1 MGMTV
6 GFVIL
11 AHSDLGRVGQLVK
24 SLSKQGAP
32 VCVHIDKKT
41 PLAVYKSFVKEAE
54 GGNVSFAPRVR
65 CEWGMFNIVRA
76 TQNAAEM
83 LLKNHAD
90 ISHVYL
96 LSGSCL
102 PTRPIKFL
110 NQFLKDNPDTDF
122 IESIHLGE
130 ERWVKGGLSDER
142 FDYFFP
148 IGWRKNPRLFEVLVG
163 AQRLL
168 GLKRKIPK
176 NTLPYIGSQWWCLQR
191 KTLVKMFSHKDRA
204 SFEKYF
210 KWALIPDESYFQTLV
225 RRYSKNIKSESLT
238 LSVFD
243 GQGRPALL
251 YDDQLDYIMASDA
264 FFVRKV
270 WPKANKLYNK
280 LLNPKLIP
288 PLRGN
293 TSELS
298 LKSKLE
304 HAAKYEDVASPG
316 VLNMGSYKTG
326 ERRIQNV
333 TPGPYIVLSGFGSVF
348 HKTPE
353 WMSSRFDLLSHGSL
367 FAKQRPEFA
376 DGAELLS
383 GNVSANKK
391 IRNRNPSG
399 FLSNVLRTSSDR
411 KHCFLYDS
419 NDQPRI
425 RGVLAKDP
433 NASIFAI
440 EGAWL
445 VQLMELNLSGNK
457 LLVAGQ
463 RLSRLERNL
472 HRIYHEGDI
481 SNDLTIYSIMDF
493 VTDPAKALGV
503 FENDISAMAKN
514 LGVKPPIM
522 ADLKRIPALIQRLK
536 GQGMKLELDH
546 RSQNNTAPILVSSQD
561 EASLK
566 QMK

>member
-1 MGMTV
+1 MTV

-11 AHSDLGRVGQLVK
+11 AHTHLDRVGQLVK

-41 PLAVYKSFVKEAE
+41 PAADYNAFVSQAE
-54 GGNVSFAPRVR
+54 NESILFASRVR
-65 CEWGMFNIVRA
+65 CEWGMFNIVKA
-76 TQNAAEM
+76 TLGASEM

-90 ISHVYL
+90 VSHVYL

-110 NQFLKDNPDTDF
+110 NQFLEDNPDTDF
-122 IESIHLGE
+122 IESIHLDE

-142 FDYFFP
+142 FDYYFP

-163 AQRLL
+163 AQRML
-168 GLKRKIPK
+168 GIKRKIPK
-176 NTLPYIGSQWWCLQR
+176 NTLPYIGSQWWCLRR
-191 KTLVKMFSHKDRA
+191 KTLAKIFSHKDRA

-210 KWALIPDESYFQTLV
+210 KWALIPDESYFQTLA
-225 RRYSKNIKSESLT
+225 RRYSKKIKSESLT

-251 YDDQLDYIMASDA
+251 YDDQLNDIMASDA

-270 WPKANKLYNK
+270 WPKANMLYNK

-288 PLRGN
+288 PLRADS
-293 TSELS
+293 SELS

-333 TPGPYIVLSGFGSVF
+333 TPGPYIVLSGFGSVI
-348 HKTPE
+348 HNTPK
-353 WMSSRFDLLSHGSL
+353 WMSTQFDLLAHGSL
-367 FAKQRPEFA
+367 FAKQRAEFA

-411 KHCFLYDS
+411 THCFLYDS

-433 NASIFAI
+433 NAHIFAI

-445 VQLMELNLSGNK
+445 VQLMELNLSGDK
-457 LLVAGQ
+457 FLVAGQ

-472 HRIYHEGDI
+472 HRIYHEGDT
-481 SNDLTIYSIMDF
+481 SGDLTIYSIMDF

-503 FENDISAMAKN
+503 FENDISLKAKQMSA
-514 LGVKPPIM
+514 KPPMM

-536 GQGMKLELDH
+536 EQGMKLEFDLKPH
-546 RSQNNTAPILVSSQD
+546 QVSGPVLVSSRD
-561 EASLK
+561 ESSLK
-566 QMK
+566 QVK